1 MFMNSNKAA
10 AMHIYK
16 NRDVKTHH
24 ELWVL
29 ELPLRV
35 CLRAIKIPVVNR
47 QLDIFFNA
55 SRRSSVFQ
63 LT

>member
-1 MFMNSNKAA
+1 
-10 AMHIYK
+10 MHIYK
-16 NRDVKTHH
+16 NQDVKTHH

-29 ELPLRV
+29 ERPLRV